1 MNTKV
6 SIPHC
11 CFPRILT
18 HAGPEMTN
26 KSNMNQDQSGTE
38 VIPTGTTRRKFLN
51 VAGGLAFGSG
61 YLALTRTLAVGNHTA
76 KESVPMHLMGTV
88 GRVDSEY
95 PETYLRT
102 FRRGT
107 PVPNDALEKARSEGW
122 PKPDVFYEIHA
133 IDREIEIA
141 KGIFFPAWTFGLRR
155 DGDRELPLLGNIPGP
170 TLRCLEGDEILIKF
184 VNQGT
189 HPHTIHFHGIHQHE
203 FDGALPYQFVY
214 PGQEFWYRF
223 TAEPYGLHL
232 YHCHSSPL
240 KRHIHK
246 GLYGVF
252 IVDPRRGARTTAGND
267 PNGRAQE
274 YVMMLN
280 GFDTNFDGD
289 NEIYALNTVASYYT
303 RDHSIPVTRNTL
315 VRMYV
320 VNITEFDP
328 INSLHVHANFFY
340 AIRTGTRIM
349 TWGDEAHME
358 ENKHRFEFTDT
369 IMLCQ
374 AERAIIE
381 MKFPYEGNFMFHA
394 HQSEFAELGW
404 MAFFKVVAP
413 K

>member
-1 MNTKV
+1 M
-6 SIPHC
+6 
-11 CFPRILT
+11 LT
-18 HAGPEMTN
+18 NAGPEMTEG
-26 KSNMNQDQSGTE
+26 SNLDIDKGGVEDCS
-38 VIPTGTTRRKFLN
+38 TGTTRRKFLR
-51 VAGGLAFGSG
+51 VAGSLAIGSG
-61 YLALTRTLAVGNHTA
+61 FLTLPNVLAQHHNTA
-76 KESVPMHLMGTV
+76 TGSLPKHLMGTV

-95 PETYLRT
+95 PEEYLRT

-122 PKPDVFYEIHA
+122 PKPNVFYEIHA
-133 IDREIEIA
+133 LDRDIEIA
-141 KGIFFPAWTFGLRR
+141 KGIYFPAWTFGLRR
-155 DGDRELPLLGNIPGP
+155 DGNRELPLIGNIPGP
-170 TLRCLEGDEILIKF
+170 TLRCREGEEILIKF

-203 FDGALPYQFVY
+203 FDGALPDQFVY

-223 TAEPYGLHL
+223 KAEPYGLHL

-252 IVDPRRGARTTAGND
+252 IVDPLRGERTAAGLD
-267 PNGRAQE
+267 PKGRTQE
-274 YVMMLN
+274 FVMMLN

-289 NEIYALNTVASYYT
+289 NEVYALNTVASYYT
-303 RDHSIPVTRNTL
+303 RERAIPVTKNTL

-328 INSLHVHANFFY
+328 INSIHVHANFFY

-349 TWGDEAHME
+349 TWGNEAHME

-404 MAFFKVVAP
+404 MAFFKVEAA